1 MPSSETKANDLQSRA
16 VMTKDRSELQE
27 DNNSEVA
34 TEAAEESGPAL
45 PKRVSSAEI
54 FGAI

>member
-1 MPSSETKANDLQSRA
+1 
-16 VMTKDRSELQE
+16 MTKDRSELQE
-27 DNNSEVA
+27 DNKSEVA